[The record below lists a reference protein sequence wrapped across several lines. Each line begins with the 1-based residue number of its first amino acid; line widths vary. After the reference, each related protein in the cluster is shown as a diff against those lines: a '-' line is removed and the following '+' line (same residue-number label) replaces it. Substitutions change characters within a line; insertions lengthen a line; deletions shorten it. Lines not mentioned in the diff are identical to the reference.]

1 MTSWAA
7 SVQACW
13 TVDPDPGADP
23 DADVDVE
30 TLLTAALDADPDFCA
45 ALRRLAERATD
56 ARMGL
61 GLLNEAELDFPS
73 PFFATAMANQLQ
85 DQVVALHGA
94 AKRVLSP
101 AQPAGYPGGPAGYP
115 GGPATAAAPD
125 CCVRDEYWGPV
136 AALLVRELGP
146 VELTGVMCCKG
157 LPSRCHEALAELRDF
172 PASVGG
178 APSPSVAPAPS
189 SSRLLA
195 VELLVLADRWV
206 SLLVRVV
213 PRNDPAAVAFRAALA
228 DKVARAAEGFRRIQ
242 DAHAAQ
248 SGSWVPGGPILL
260 CSADQLLHP
269 RADILALRERQR
281 PQPVLP
287 AEVEAIAWPSSG
299 APWGSLESC
308 SVTAEIAALSSS
320 APWGSLQSCS
330 VTAEIAALD
339 LEPLAWMGRGGIRP
353 SCDRIGCQIREAM
366 MAFPP
371 GGSRSSSSSKYCSD
385 VFALPLRGPWLTI
398 DPRIMH
404 VLLAVVIV
412 VAPPASMVTYEA
424 SIAMRF
430 FRARFM
436 NCILLQHKFP
446 LVEEGVPLR
455 RVTPN
460 GAPLLLTE
468 LNELSLDLPRRQW
481 PPPVDGELEAL
492 AIGVR
497 LSDEALHACRH
508 SSCVPGLVSYV
519 HGHATAPTPQNSGG
533 DIRFEPLAYWSH
545 RQG

>member
-7 SVQACW
+7 SLQACW
-13 TVDPDPGADP
+13 TVDPDADP
-23 DADVDVE
+23 DADADADVDVE
-30 TLLTAALDADPDFCA
+30 TLLTAALDADPHFCA

-101 AQPAGYPGGPAGYP
+101 AQPAGYPGGPAG
-115 GGPATAAAPD
+115 PATAAAPD

-172 PASVGG
+172 PASVCG

-189 SSRLLA
+189 SARLLA

-206 SLLVRVV
+206 SLLVRVE

-228 DKVARAAEGFRRIQ
+228 DKVARAVEGFERIQ
-242 DAHAAQ
+242 DAHAAHAAHAAQ
-248 SGSWVPGGPILL
+248 SGSWVPGP
-260 CSADQLLHP
+260 DN
-269 RADILALRERQR
+269 LALRERQR
-281 PQPVLP
+281 RP
-287 AEVEAIAWPSSG
+287 AEVDAVAWPSSG

-308 SVTAEIAALSSS
+308 RVTAEIAALSRS
-320 APWGSLQSCS
+320 APWGSFQSCS

-371 GGSRSSSSSKYCSD
+371 GGSRSSSRSKYCSD

-412 VAPPASMVTYEA
+412 VAPPASMVTDEA

-436 NCILLQHKFP
+436 DCILLQHKFP